1 MLCDECHK
9 DLATVHLTK
18 IMDDETTELHLCE
31 ECTRRLAGESS
42 LNFFFTFP
50 KLLADVLDLEDPQSF
65 AKLFKESLF
74 EGESTLS
81 CSTCGTTFSDIR
93 ESGKLGCGECYE
105 VFRARLIP
113 ILEKIHG
120 SCQYA
125 GKVPRRAEGQ
135 MKTRLEIRT
144 LRRRLEELVKRE
156 EYEKAAEIRDR
167 IKDLEGKLAASLK
180 GE

>member
-9 DLATVHLTK
+9 NLATVHLTR
-18 IMDDETTELHLCE
+18 IVGDETTELHLCE
-31 ECTRRLAGESS
+31 ECTRKLAGESS

-50 KLLADVLDLEDPQSF
+50 KLLADVFDLEDPQSF

-74 EGESTLS
+74 EGESALS
-81 CSTCGTTFSDIR
+81 CPTCGTTFSDIR

-105 VFRARLIP
+105 VFKARLTP
-113 ILEKIHG
+113 ILERIHG

-125 GKVPRRAEGQ
+125 GKVPRRAAGQ
-135 MKTRLEIRT
+135 MKARIEIRT
-144 LRRRLEELVKRE
+144 LRRRLEELVKKE

-167 IKDLEGKLAASLK
+167 IKNLESKLTVSLK
-180 GE
+180 SE